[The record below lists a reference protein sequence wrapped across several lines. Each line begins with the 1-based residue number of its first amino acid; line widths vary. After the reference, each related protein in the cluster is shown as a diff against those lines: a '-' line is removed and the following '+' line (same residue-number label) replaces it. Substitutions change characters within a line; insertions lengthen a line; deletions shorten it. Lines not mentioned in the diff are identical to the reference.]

1 MVRRRKPTKKFRKRR
16 RAFKKKFSKTPAG
29 NTLTRSFTYPS
40 GNGIRADGIAYGGTA
55 TVSVTAFKHSMVN
68 VGASDASMF
77 LKYYQYYRIT
87 KVYIT
92 FKAISNPQIPV
103 YQTLTAAAAVPT
115 ASLAGNCQVLL
126 IPWRD
131 GVAGPSWVGNQAYV
145 TKLIQKY
152 RQQRGV
158 KFFLK
163 PFEQLKKGFTVKY
176 TPNTLN
182 VGFETSGGVTG
193 LTYYNYNPNYNKWIA
208 NNDDATEHYGYVAVV
223 LQAGQSPLVIQCKQ
237 TITVQYKGKCND
249 PLMTIQPNSS
259 DNSTRSATMEAVHLN
274 GHSINLIDIDTDEFC
289 CRSTNGAIANEQ
301 EVTPNTIDIGDG
313 NDPDTD
319 GLNPDV

>member
-1 MVRRRKPTKKFRKRR
+1 MPGGKKKYKRKTKRTFKR
-16 RAFKKKFSKTPAG
+16 KKKFNKQPAG
-29 NTLTRSFTYPS
+29 NTLLRSFSYPQ
-40 GNGIRADGIAYGGTA
+40 GDGIRANGIAFGA
-55 TVSVTAFKHSMVN
+55 APSVSVTSFKHSMVN

-77 LKYYQYYRIT
+77 LRYYQYYRIK

-92 FKAISNPQIPV
+92 FQAISNPLVPV
-103 YQTLTAAAAVPT
+103 YDAASSTTSVATPAVT
-115 ASLAGNCQVLL
+115 GNVQVLL

-131 GVAGPSWVGNQAYV
+131 GVAGPSWSGNAAYV
-145 TKLIQKY
+145 RKLMQKY

-158 KFFLK
+158 KYFLK

-182 VGFETSGGVTG
+182 VGFETNGGVTG

-237 TITVQYKGKCND
+237 SITVEYKGKCND
-249 PLMTIQPNSS
+249 PLMTITPN
-259 DNSTRSATMEAVHLN
+259 DEDTSTRSMSMEAEHLN
-274 GHSINLIDIDTDEFC
+274 GHSIDHIELDTSEYC
-289 CRSTNGAIANEQ
+289 CRSTNGAMNNDNLN
-301 EVTPNTIDIGDG
+301 TPETIDIGNG
-313 NDPDTD
+313 NDPSSD